1 MYIFVSTC
9 FCKRSVASKSFHV
22 KSPRIPM
29 VTLSDFPETL
39 WSWSMPY
46 EMKILKIWACNYLP
60 FLRYSQPKIE
70 PLSENWLPYNFFL
83 FLEPF
88 SEFNNSFNWCHI
100 KLFFQRWFDTEPI
113 LQKKYI
119 FCFFFREMAAI
130 LSLKKTLKN
139 IFFQTLRDQKS
150 KIGCFYE
157 FIPGFPKRLGR
168 IVFEHWKWGYFKVV
182 CKICGS
188 AKSASLPF
196 QKFWKKLAN
205 LGDLETNVDNLV
217 GLWKFG
223 QG

>member
-1 MYIFVSTC
+1 
-9 FCKRSVASKSFHV
+9 
-22 KSPRIPM
+22 M

-46 EMKILKIWACNYLP
+46 EMKILKIWASNYLP

-70 PLSENWLPYNFFL
+70 PLSEKLTPIEFFL

-88 SEFNNSFNWCHI
+88 SESNNSFKWCHI
-100 KLFFQRWFDTEPI
+100 KLGFFRGDLTPSLFY
-113 LQKKYI
+113 KKYI
-119 FCFFFREMAAI
+119 YIYFVFSGNGSHFVFE
-130 LSLKKTLKN
+130 KN
-139 IFFQTLRDQKS
+139 FEKFFFQTLRDQKS

-157 FIPGFPKRLGR
+157 FIPDFPKRLGR
-168 IVFEHWKWGYFKVV
+168 IVFEHWKWGYCNVV

-188 AKSASLPF
+188 TKSVGLPF

-205 LGDLETNVDNLV
+205 LGALETNVDNIV

-223 QG
+223 

>member
-119 FCFFFREMAAI
+119 FCFFFSGNGSHFVFE
-130 LSLKKTLKN
+130 KN
-139 IFFQTLRDQKS
+139 FEKYFFSNFKGS
-150 KIGCFYE
+150 KI
-157 FIPGFPKRLGR
+157 KNRL
-168 IVFEHWKWGYFKVV
+168 F
-182 CKICGS
+182 
-188 AKSASLPF
+188 
-196 QKFWKKLAN
+196 
-205 LGDLETNVDNLV
+205 
-217 GLWKFG
+217 LWVHTWFS
-223 QG
+223 